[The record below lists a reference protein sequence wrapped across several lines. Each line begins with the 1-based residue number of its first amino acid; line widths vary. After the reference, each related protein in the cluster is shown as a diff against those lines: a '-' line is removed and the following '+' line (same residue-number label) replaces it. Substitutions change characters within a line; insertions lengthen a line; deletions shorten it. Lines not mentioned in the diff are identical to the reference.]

1 MAPQPEI
8 RIGERLRFYRQA
20 KGKTQ
25 AVVAGLAGVTED
37 YVSQVERGLKT
48 PTLPLIHRFS
58 KILGVRVSELLGES
72 ATEHDER
79 VHPVGYAVQRA
90 LMSYAGTDASP
101 DLVSLRTRVDGA
113 WSIWQGSPRRYTEI
127 SEVLPELVI
136 DVQAA
141 QRGLAHGSSDE
152 RREAKRIGRTDLS
165 LLVADRGVLA
175 AEAADDPVRMAAAK
189 WNLGHILLA
198 QGEADGAEEVAMK
211 AIEDLKRDTSN
222 ENVEAIGMGG
232 ALWLVAAVAA
242 VRNNDPWTARDRLR
256 DKALPAAR
264 LTGDTNV
271 MWTVFGPTNVGL
283 HAVSVEMEM
292 GEAGEALRL
301 ADDIDISRSPSLE
314 RKTTFALEVARCY
327 EQRRD
332 DPGVFLHLVNAEA
345 SGPEDMRYNTLARDL
360 VQGLMK
366 RARPTYAPQVRALA
380 QRIDLLTSDLSPV
393 LEFTRTE
400 STGRFARRS
409 LALRSKRQQLVAEL
423 PRPDRA
429 THGSA
434 RCRQAVRIRARR
446 VAGAAGSS

>member
-1 MAPQPEI
+1 MAPQPEV

-37 YVSQVERGLKT
+37 YLSQIERGLKT
-48 PTLPLIHRFS
+48 PTLPLVHRFS

-90 LMSYAGTDASP
+90 LMSYAGTADEP
-101 DLVSLRTRVDGA
+101 DLENLRGRVNAA
-113 WSIWQGSPRRYTEI
+113 WSTWQGSPHRYTEV
-127 SEVLPELVI
+127 SEVLPDLII

-141 QRGLAHGSSDE
+141 QRGLARSSSADE
-152 RREAKRIGRTDLS
+152 QREAQRVSADLFFLLRTFTKRIGRTDLS
-165 LLVADRGVLA
+165 LLVADRGVLS

-198 QGEADGAEEVAMK
+198 QGETDGAEEVAMT
-211 AIEDLKRDTSN
+211 AIEDLHHDTSDDD
-222 ENVEAIGMGG
+222 VDAVGMAG
-232 ALWLVAAVAA
+232 ALWLVSAVAA

-256 DKALPAAR
+256 EKALPAAQV
-264 LTGDTNV
+264 TGDTNV

-327 EQRRD
+327 EQKRD
-332 DPGVFLHLVNAEA
+332 DPGVFLHLVNAET

-360 VQGLMK
+360 VHGLLK
-366 RARPTYAPQVRALA
+366 RARPTYAAQVRALA
-380 QRIDLLTSDLSPV
+380 ERIDLLT
-393 LEFTRTE
+393 
-400 STGRFARRS
+400 
-409 LALRSKRQQLVAEL
+409 
-423 PRPDRA
+423 
-429 THGSA
+429 
-434 RCRQAVRIRARR
+434 
-446 VAGAAGSS
+446 

>member
-1 MAPQPEI
+1 MSPSPEI

-37 YVSQVERGLKT
+37 YLSQIERGLKT
-48 PTLPLIHRFS
+48 PTILLLHRFS

-72 ATEHDER
+72 ATEHDEA

-90 LMSYAGTDASP
+90 LTSHPSVSDAP
-101 DLVSLRTRVDGA
+101 DLADLRGRVDAA
-113 WSIWQGSPRRYTEI
+113 WSIWQGSPHRFTEA
-127 SEVLPELVI
+127 SQLLPELI
-136 DVQAA
+136 TDVQAA
-141 QRGLAHGSSDE
+141 QRGLGTSASADE
-152 RREAKRIGRTDLS
+152 RRAAQRISADLYFLLRTFTKRIGRTDLS

-198 QGEADGAEEVAMK
+198 QGQPDGAEDIAIQAVEDLDRDTADGDLHAVAM
-211 AIEDLKRDTSN
+211 AGS
-222 ENVEAIGMGG
+222 
-232 ALWLVAAVAA
+232 LWLVSVVAA

-256 DKALPAAR
+256 EKAWPAAQMA
-264 LTGDTNV
+264 GDANV
-271 MWTVFGPTNVGL
+271 MWTVFGPTNVKL

-301 ADDIDISRSPSLE
+301 ADDIDMSGTPSLE

-332 DPGVFLHLVNAEA
+332 DPGVFLHLVSAEA

-360 VQGLMK
+360 VHGLLK
-366 RARPTYAPQVRALA
+366 RARPTYAPQVRDLA
-380 QRIDLLTSDLSPV
+380 RRIDLL
-393 LEFTRTE
+393 
-400 STGRFARRS
+400 A
-409 LALRSKRQQLVAEL
+409 
-423 PRPDRA
+423 
-429 THGSA
+429 
-434 RCRQAVRIRARR
+434 
-446 VAGAAGSS
+446 

>member
-1 MAPQPEI
+1 MSPTPEV

-37 YVSQVERGLKT
+37 YLSQIERGLKT
-48 PTLPLIHRFS
+48 PTLPLVHRFS

-79 VHPVGYAVQRA
+79 VHPIGYAVQRA
-90 LMSYAGTDASP
+90 LMSYSGATDAP
-101 DLVSLRTRVDGA
+101 DLPGLRGRVDAA
-113 WSIWQGSPRRYTEI
+113 WSTWQGSPHRYTEA
-127 SEVLPELVI
+127 SEVLPALI
-136 DVQAA
+136 ADVQFA
-141 QRGLAHGSSDE
+141 QRGLAHSSSADE
-152 RREAKRIGRTDLS
+152 RREVQRISADLYFLLRTFTKRIGRTDLS

-175 AEAADDPVRMAAAK
+175 AEAADDPVRIAAAK

-198 QGEADGAEEVAMK
+198 QGEADGAEDVAMT
-211 AIEDLKRDTSN
+211 AIEDLQRQISADD
-222 ENVEAIGMGG
+222 VDAVGMAG
-232 ALWLVAAVAA
+232 ALWLVSVVAA

-256 DKALPAAR
+256 EKALPAAR
-264 LTGDTNV
+264 VTGDTNI

-301 ADDIDISRSPSLE
+301 ADDVDISASPSLE

-327 EQRRD
+327 EQKRD

-360 VQGLMK
+360 VQGLLK

-380 QRIDLLTSDLSPV
+380 QRIDLLT
-393 LEFTRTE
+393 
-400 STGRFARRS
+400 
-409 LALRSKRQQLVAEL
+409 
-423 PRPDRA
+423 
-429 THGSA
+429 
-434 RCRQAVRIRARR
+434 
-446 VAGAAGSS
+446 

>member
-1 MAPQPEI
+1 MAPQPEV

-37 YVSQVERGLKT
+37 YLSQIERGLKT
-48 PTLPLIHRFS
+48 PTIPLVHRFS

-72 ATEHDER
+72 ATEHHER
-79 VHPVGYAVQRA
+79 VHPIGFAVQRA
-90 LMSYAGTDASP
+90 LMSYAGADGAP
-101 DLVSLRTRVDGA
+101 DLASLRARVDGA
-113 WSIWQGSPRRYTEI
+113 WSVWQGSPHRYTETA
-127 SEVLPELVI
+127 EVLPDLI
-136 DVQAA
+136 TDVQAA
-141 QRGLAHGSSDE
+141 QRGLAHSSSPDE
-152 RREAKRIGRTDLS
+152 RREAERISADLYFLLRTFTKRIGRTDLS

-175 AEAADDPVRMAAAK
+175 AEAADDPIRMAAAK

-198 QGEADGAEEVAMK
+198 QGEADGAEEVAVR
-211 AIEDLKRDTSN
+211 AIEDLQRDMSG
-222 ENVEAIGMGG
+222 EDADAVGMTG
-232 ALWLVAAVAA
+232 ALWLVSAVAA

-256 DKALPAAR
+256 DKAMPAAR
-264 LTGDTNV
+264 VTGDTNV

-301 ADDIDISRSPSLE
+301 ADDVDISRSPSLE

-332 DPGVFLHLVNAEA
+332 DPGVFLHLVNAES

-360 VQGLMK
+360 VQGLLK

-380 QRIDLLTSDLSPV
+380 QRIDLL
-393 LEFTRTE
+393 
-400 STGRFARRS
+400 
-409 LALRSKRQQLVAEL
+409 AEL
-423 PRPDRA
+423 SGPRVHP
-429 THGSA
+429 S
-434 RCRQAVRIRARR
+434 
-446 VAGAAGSS
+446 

>member
-1 MAPQPEI
+1 MAPSPEV

-37 YVSQVERGLKT
+37 YLSQIERGLKT
-48 PTLPLIHRFS
+48 PTLPLVHRFS
-58 KILGVRVSELLGES
+58 RILGIRVSELLGES

-79 VHPVGYAVQRA
+79 VHPVGYAVQSA
-90 LMSYAGTDASP
+90 LMTYAGVDDAP
-101 DLVSLRTRVDGA
+101 DLLSLRGRVDRA
-113 WSIWQGSPRRYTEI
+113 WSIWQGSPHRYTEV
-127 SEVLPELVI
+127 SEVLPVLVT

-141 QRGLAHGSSDE
+141 QRGLARGSESDQ
-152 RREAKRIGRTDLS
+152 RREIQRISADLFFLLRTFTKRIGRTDLS

-198 QGEADGAEEVAMK
+198 QGQADGAEEVALK
-211 AIEDLKRDTSN
+211 AIEDLQRETADDN
-222 ENVEAIGMGG
+222 HDAVGMAG
-232 ALWLVAAVAA
+232 ALWLVSAVAA

-256 DKALPAAR
+256 EKALPAAQVI
-264 LTGDTNV
+264 GDTNV

-301 ADDIDISRSPSLE
+301 ADDIDISRTPSLE

-360 VQGLMK
+360 VQGLLK

-380 QRIDLLTSDLSPV
+380 ERIDLLT
-393 LEFTRTE
+393 
-400 STGRFARRS
+400 
-409 LALRSKRQQLVAEL
+409 
-423 PRPDRA
+423 
-429 THGSA
+429 
-434 RCRQAVRIRARR
+434 
-446 VAGAAGSS
+446 

>member
-1 MAPQPEI
+1 VSPSPEV

-37 YVSQVERGLKT
+37 YLSQIERGLKT
-48 PTLPLIHRFS
+48 PTLLLLHRFS

-72 ATEHDER
+72 ATEHDEA

-90 LMSYAGTDASP
+90 LMSYPGAHDTP
-101 DLVSLRTRVDGA
+101 DLAELRGRVDAA
-113 WSIWQGSPRRYTEI
+113 WSIWQGSPHRFTEA
-127 SEVLPELVI
+127 SQLLPDLVT

-141 QRGLAHGSSDE
+141 QRGLGLNASADE
-152 RREAKRIGRTDLS
+152 RREAQRISADLYFLLRTFTKRIGRTDLS

-198 QGEADGAEEVAMK
+198 QGQPDGAEDVAIH
-211 AIEDLKRDTSN
+211 AAEELARVTAEGDLDARA
-222 ENVEAIGMGG
+222 VAG
-232 ALWLVAAVAA
+232 ALWLVAVVAA
-242 VRNNDPWTARDRLR
+242 VRSNDPWTARDRLR
-256 DKALPAAR
+256 ENAWPAAQ

-271 MWTVFGPTNVGL
+271 MWTVFGPTNVKL

-292 GEAGEALRL
+292 GEAAEALRL
-301 ADDIDISRSPSLE
+301 ADDLDMSASPSLE

-332 DPGVFLHLVNAEA
+332 DPGVFLHLVSAEA

-360 VQGLMK
+360 VHGLLK
-366 RARPTYAPQVRALA
+366 RARPTYAPQVRELA
-380 QRIDLLTSDLSPV
+380 RRIDLLT
-393 LEFTRTE
+393 
-400 STGRFARRS
+400 
-409 LALRSKRQQLVAEL
+409 
-423 PRPDRA
+423 
-429 THGSA
+429 
-434 RCRQAVRIRARR
+434 
-446 VAGAAGSS
+446 

>member
-1 MAPQPEI
+1 MSPSPEV

-25 AVVAGLAGVTED
+25 AVVAGLAGITED
-37 YVSQVERGLKT
+37 YLSQIERGLKT

-90 LMSYAGTDASP
+90 LMSYAGSNDAP
-101 DLVSLRTRVDGA
+101 DLASLRGRVDAA
-113 WSIWQGSPRRYTEI
+113 WSIWQGSPHRYTAA
-127 SEVLPELVI
+127 SEVLPDLII

-141 QRGLAHGSSDE
+141 QRGISRSSSADD
-152 RREAKRIGRTDLS
+152 RREVQRISADMFFLLRTFTKRIGRTDLS
-165 LLVADRGVLA
+165 LLSADRGVMA

-189 WNLGHILLA
+189 WNLGHILIA
-198 QGEADGAEEVAMK
+198 QGEADGAEDVAMT
-211 AIEDLKRDTSN
+211 AIEDLRRDTA
-222 ENVEAIGMGG
+222 EDDVDAVGMAG
-232 ALWLVAAVAA
+232 ALWLVSAVAA

-256 DKALPAAR
+256 EQALPCAQVS
-264 LTGDTNV
+264 GDANV
-271 MWTVFGPTNVGL
+271 MWTVFGPTNVAL

-301 ADDIDISRSPSLE
+301 ADDIDISRTPSLE

-360 VQGLMK
+360 VQGLLK

-380 QRIDLLTSDLSPV
+380 ERIELLT
-393 LEFTRTE
+393 
-400 STGRFARRS
+400 
-409 LALRSKRQQLVAEL
+409 
-423 PRPDRA
+423 
-429 THGSA
+429 
-434 RCRQAVRIRARR
+434 
-446 VAGAAGSS
+446 

>member
-1 MAPQPEI
+1 MAPQPEV

-37 YVSQVERGLKT
+37 YLSQIERGLKT
-48 PTLPLIHRFS
+48 PTLPLVHRFS

-90 LMSYAGTDASP
+90 LMSYAGAVDDP
-101 DLVSLRTRVDGA
+101 DLASLRARVDGA
-113 WSIWQGSPRRYTEI
+113 WSIWQGSPHRYTEA
-127 SEVLPELVI
+127 SGVLPDLII
-136 DVQAA
+136 DMQAA
-141 QRGLAHGSSDE
+141 QRGLARSSSSGE
-152 RREAKRIGRTDLS
+152 RREAQRISADLYFLLRTFTKRIGRTDLS

-198 QGEADGAEEVAMK
+198 QGEADGAEEVAIE
-211 AIEDLKRDTSN
+211 AIEELQGETSG
-222 ENVEAIGMGG
+222 EDADVVGMAG
-232 ALWLVAAVAA
+232 ALWLVSAVAA

-264 LTGDTNV
+264 VTGDTNV

-301 ADDIDISRSPSLE
+301 ADDVDIAGTPSLE
-314 RKTTFALEVARCY
+314 RKTTFALEIARCY

-360 VQGLMK
+360 VHGLLK

-380 QRIDLLTSDLSPV
+380 QRIDLLTG
-393 LEFTRTE
+393 E
-400 STGRFARRS
+400 
-409 LALRSKRQQLVAEL
+409 
-423 PRPDRA
+423 
-429 THGSA
+429 
-434 RCRQAVRIRARR
+434 
-446 VAGAAGSS
+446 